1 MRRIIS
7 TAGRLADFIS
17 PFLPFFMDH
26 FLARKTDYACL
37 DAYVR
42 LLESRLD
49 DAQDFMAKIKK
60 HLNEME
66 ESIAAAEDA
75 Q

>member
-1 MRRIIS
+1 
-7 TAGRLADFIS
+7 
-17 PFLPFFMDH
+17 MDH